1 MLRREDKL
9 VNGSEI
15 KKRDSICKGS
25 RCETKIVADE
35 ETRQVKVDV
44 KHKTCTRKSSPRSCT
59 ACCSSDPENP
69 HNDEHRGE
77 HYEEFKL
84 CKLEVPRV
92 RDVTSA
98 DAHHGKVPGHDLF
111 EQHGLKEDVIQEKI
125 DSADKLMVLSVKMP

>member
-9 VNGSEI
+9 VDGSEI
-15 KKRDSICKGS
+15 KKRDSICEGS

-69 HNDEHRGE
+69 HNDEHHGE
-77 HYEEFKL
+77 HYEEVKL
-84 CKLEVPRV
+84 CKLEVPHV
-92 RDVTSA
+92 RDVSSA
-98 DAHHGKVPGHDLF
+98 DAYQGKVPGHDLF
-111 EQHGLKEDVIQEKI
+111 EQHGPEGGR
-125 DSADKLMVLSVKMP
+125 DSGQDCLG